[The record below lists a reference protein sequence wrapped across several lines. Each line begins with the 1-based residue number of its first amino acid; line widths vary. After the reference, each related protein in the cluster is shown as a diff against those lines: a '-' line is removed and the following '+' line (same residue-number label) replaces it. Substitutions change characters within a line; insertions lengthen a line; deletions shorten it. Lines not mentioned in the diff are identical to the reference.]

1 MNSVNEPAGRR
12 YTGSHFHVFSLSPTD
27 KILYFDVNRLIVIF
41 LTSYNYCSENASF
54 YSIRRLPDNHAG
66 WSNEMSLLLM
76 STILIFAIIYAI
88 SFFYLLTS
96 LKRDKQLLAL
106 IGLFCLA
113 MGFILLIIDLLL
125 LAFTQGVQHIP
136 EYLLFN
142 RLVSDTGFAGR
153 WVLTV
158 YLFICTGVGISF
170 YTLATNIRKKF
181 NEKKRNS

>member
-1 MNSVNEPAGRR
+1 
-12 YTGSHFHVFSLSPTD
+12 
-27 KILYFDVNRLIVIF
+27 
-41 LTSYNYCSENASF
+41 
-54 YSIRRLPDNHAG
+54 
-66 WSNEMSLLLM
+66 MSLLLM

-158 YLFICTGVGISF
+158 YLFILIGVGISF
-170 YTLATNIRKKF
+170 YTLATNTRKKF
-181 NEKKRNS
+181 NKKRRNG